1 MPICQ
6 NIQGRRRQLCTGA
19 MDRRIILETRD
30 IQAPESGAVDFTEGF
45 TAPASVWADIQ
56 TPRGKTFFDGVN
68 TDTPITHMIG
78 INFDASVSATKTWVK
93 LENGNRLRILA
104 AEDLDN
110 RSDFMMLTC
119 TDRGNQ
125 VASQA

>member
-1 MPICQ
+1 MSVCQ
-6 NIQGRRRQLCTGA
+6 NIQGRRRQVCIGT
-19 MDRRIILETRD
+19 MDHRITLETRD
-30 IQAPESGAVDFTEGF
+30 IQAPESGTVDFKENF
-45 TAPASVWADIQ
+45 TVPTLVWADIQ

-68 TDTPITHMIG
+68 TDTPISHMIG
-78 INFDASVSATKTWVK
+78 INFDASISATKTWVK
-93 LENGNRLRILA
+93 LESGNRLRILTV
-104 AEDLDN
+104 EDLDG